1 MRARDIAHGIRG
13 IVSRAVVRKTSDS
26 GEMQTAD
33 VTTHHKVDRDGV
45 EIVQPFGVASRPR
58 SGGLMVVLAVGG
70 DQGDL
75 VGLPIGLPEDR
86 LGGLEEGE
94 TAVYGADG
102 SRVHVKAD
110 GSIDVKAQT
119 LVTVDVNGT
128 TIKVEDGTIT
138 SSAGGTTLT
147 QSGDGFA
154 FEGGTITHDGV
165 PIDKTHV
172 HTDTEPGGGT
182 SGVPQG

>member
-1 MRARDIAHGIRG
+1 MKPRDIAHGIRS
-13 IVSRAVVRKTSDS
+13 IVSRAVVRGTNDG

-33 VTTHHKVDRDGV
+33 VTTHASVDRSGV

-94 TAVYGADG
+94 AAIYAADG

-110 GSIDVKAQT
+110 G
-119 LVTVDVNGT
+119 TVDVNAQAKVNVNVNGT
-128 TIKVEDGTIT
+128 TFVIEEGKIT
-138 SSAGGTTLT
+138 STVEGTRLT
-147 QSGDGFA
+147 QSAEGFA
-154 FEGGTITHDGV
+154 FVGGTITHDGV
-165 PIDKTHV
+165 PIDKDHKHEDVT
-172 HTDTEPGGGT
+172 PGSALT
-182 SGVPQG
+182 GVPTG